1 MLNGRGL
8 QPNTQTPCA
17 SLLELKWRRALG
29 KTIKLAFKVQKFG
42 FCVGCFHC
50 RRLVERCGCRRH
62 ARYGISDLISHAC
75 ASRRRRLSTC
85 STPSRL
91 AEIGGALRRAAC
103 IPLQDHLGEH
113 ELPELCRT
121 RAEPRRAGE
130 QIVVPHAVE
139 AFAVV
144 GSKTRPGLFETPVP
158 RHQGAV
164 VCFINIV
171 LFL

>member
-1 MLNGRGL
+1 MLNECGH

-17 SLLELKWRRALG
+17 SLLEVKWRAAAA
-29 KTIKLAFKVQKFG
+29 KTIKLAFKV
-42 FCVGCFHC
+42 
-50 RRLVERCGCRRH
+50 LN
-62 ARYGISDLISHAC
+62 SDFASVASIAGDLSSVAVADAMHGTEYPTC